1 MRVLENLKGFT
12 INLTECYNGIPNYV
26 IKDAFNNTLLQTTS
40 IDTAYNY
47 IANAG
52 LHNKSKQKNI

>member
-1 MRVLENLKGFT
+1 VLENLKGFT
-12 INLTECYNGIPNYV
+12 INLTERYNGIPNYV

-47 IANAG
+47 IANAS
-52 LHNKSKQKNI
+52 LYKNKSKQKNI